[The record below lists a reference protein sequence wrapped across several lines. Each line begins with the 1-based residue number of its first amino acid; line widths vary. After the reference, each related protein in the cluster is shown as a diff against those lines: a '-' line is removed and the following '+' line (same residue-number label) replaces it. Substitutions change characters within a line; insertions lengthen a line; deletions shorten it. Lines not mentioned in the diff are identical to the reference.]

1 MGDSRLPRGSLGPV
15 PFPQRLPAPR
25 LWTHEHPGATRGRE
39 GQTDT
44 SCLDRGRAKCS
55 EGERE
60 PAFGARAHS
69 AASAEPVHAPWGLE
83 PHPPLGDQTPG
94 VRYVLWGRACALT
107 RIFSFHGAAYGFR
120 ETSEGA
126 ATLARQGGPR

>member
-1 MGDSRLPRGSLGPV
+1 MSDGPLPRVSLGPA

-25 LWTHEHPGATRGRE
+25 LWTHERPGATRGRE

-44 SCLDRGRAKCS
+44 SCLDSGRAKHS

-69 AASAEPVHAPWGLE
+69 AASAELVLGPSGCE
-83 PHPPLGDQTPG
+83 PHPPLGDQMPG
-94 VRYVLWGRACALT
+94 VMYVLWGRACALT
-107 RIFSFHGAAYGFR
+107 CIFSFHGAAYGFR